1 MNKIGFKSSENNE
14 KDKVKTD
21 TVETYT
27 HIIKLFGI
35 IPLFYSKKRHIVDS
49 QQIGKI

>member
-1 MNKIGFKSSENNE
+1 MSIGFKSSDTE

-27 HIIKLFGI
+27 HNIKLFGF
-35 IPLFYSKKRHIVDS
+35 IPLFSSRKQHIVDS